1 MQYTIKNTHLTL
13 TVDTLGAQMVSV
25 KNEAGEEMLWQAD
38 KSVWGYSAP
47 MLFPWAGRMKEGKF
61 FVDGEEFAAT
71 NHGFIRNVEH
81 SVVLK
86 EDNLIIFELK

>member
-25 KNEAGEEMLWQAD
+25 KNEAGEELLWQAD

-47 MLFPWAGRMKEGKF
+47 MLFPWVGRMKEGKF
-61 FVDGEEFAAT
+61 LLMV
-71 NHGFIRNVEH
+71 
-81 SVVLK
+81 K
-86 EDNLIIFELK
+86 NLQRPITALSAMLNTPWF